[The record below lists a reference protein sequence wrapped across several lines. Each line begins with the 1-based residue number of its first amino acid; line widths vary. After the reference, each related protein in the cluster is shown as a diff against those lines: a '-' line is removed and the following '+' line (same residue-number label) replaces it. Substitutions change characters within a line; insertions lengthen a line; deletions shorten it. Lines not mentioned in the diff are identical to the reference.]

1 MVRYYT
7 NIKNIAMNTDTKFY
21 LGIDVSKPYFDV
33 SLLGV
38 IDYIKQPMLTERFE
52 NNEDGIK
59 LFHHYLKKHK
69 IPFDLST
76 LLVIENTGIY
86 HRLIWNFCSD
96 HHLPIY
102 IGNACHI
109 KWSFGLV
116 RGKNDVIDS
125 KRLCNYGHKHA
136 DEIKANLPLNPVFL
150 KLKDLMSARSNLI
163 KQRSSII
170 KYLNELKLFNDKM
183 VQKLMESSHQ
193 AALEGLKKSIHEIEE
208 QIKKIVTEDSSIATN
223 YNLVKSVPGI
233 GHLTAVYLLCCTHN
247 FAGKISGK
255 QLACYAG
262 VVPFENSSGISIKG
276 RNSVH
281 KMANKELKKMLHL
294 CALSSIKYYPEFRG
308 YFDRKK
314 KEGKHAM
321 SIINAIRN
329 KLVLR
334 VVAVV
339 NNQKQYVDNYKI
351 AA

>member
-1 MVRYYT
+1 MST
-7 NIKNIAMNTDTKFY
+7 HTKFY

-33 SLLGV
+33 SLLVV
-38 IDYIKQPMLTERFE
+38 IDYTKQPMITERFE

-69 IPFDLST
+69 VSFDAST

-86 HRLIWNFCSD
+86 HRLTWNFCSD

-102 IGNACHI
+102 IGNANHI
-109 KWSFGLV
+109 KWSFGLA
-116 RGKNDVIDS
+116 RGKNDIIDS
-125 KRLCNYGHKHA
+125 KRLCNYAHKYA
-136 DEIKANLPLNPVFL
+136 DKIKATEPLNPVFL

-163 KQRSSII
+163 QQRGSII
-170 KYLNELKLFNDKM
+170 KYLNELKLFNDKT
-183 VQKLMESSHQ
+183 VQELMEYSHK
-193 AALEGLKKSIHEIEE
+193 AALEGLKKSIHQIEE

-223 YNLVKSVPGI
+223 YNLIKSVPGI
-233 GHLTAVYLLCCTHN
+233 GHLTATYILCCTNN
-247 FAGKISGK
+247 FSAKVSGK

-262 VVPFENSSGISIKG
+262 LVPFENSSGTSVKG
-276 RNSVH
+276 RNRVH

-294 CALSSIKYYPEFRG
+294 CALSSIKYYPEFRE

-334 VVAVV
+334 VVAVI
-339 NNQKQYVDNYKI
+339 NNQKPYMDNYKI